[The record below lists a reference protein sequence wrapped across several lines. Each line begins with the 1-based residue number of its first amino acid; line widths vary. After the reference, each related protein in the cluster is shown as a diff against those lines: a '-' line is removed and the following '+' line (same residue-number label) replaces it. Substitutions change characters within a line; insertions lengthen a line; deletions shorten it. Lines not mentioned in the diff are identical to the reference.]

1 MITNAAPI
9 MYLST
14 LQVAP
19 TTILTSETPQIELG
33 EVQKS

>member
-19 TTILTSETPQIELG
+19 TTILTSETPQIEVG